1 MSQISQGSFANIAG
15 ALALR
20 IVWDGRTVTAVDV
33 ASTRPCAARLL
44 VGKPVAMALALLP
57 MLYGVCGKAQG
68 LAGHAA
74 VAAAQGC
81 ADKTWRGERI
91 AVIIEITQ
99 EHLWRLLLDWPRLLG
114 LPPLETE
121 FSAWYK
127 RINDIG
133 IAPGVAEAFVGF
145 VEAALLGMPLTDW
158 FAQDAPDELV
168 RNEAL
173 AGRLWRA
180 LPDENVAK
188 TGAVGWLANCSAVDY
203 VRADGV
209 RWNEDFARCPEWQ
222 GQAAETGALA
232 RWKDHPLV
240 AATLARHGRGVR
252 ARLLAR
258 LMDLA
263 QCTRYI
269 ADQDAA
275 FAGKLFDACTPA
287 PGVGIARVETARG
300 ALLHRVRLADGEKRR
315 DGGKQ
320 MIGEYAVVAPTEWNF
335 QPRGAFVA
343 ALHGAMA
350 TDAGALR
357 GHGLRLALALD
368 PCVPYEVAVEH
379 A

>member
-1 MSQISQGSFANIAG
+1 MSQENVANIAG

-33 ASTRPCAARLL
+33 TSTRPRAAQLL
-44 VGKPVAMALALLP
+44 AGKPMTMALALLP

-81 ADKTWRGERI
+81 AGKTWRSERV
-91 AVIIEITQ
+91 AVIIEATQ

-114 LPPLETE
+114 LSPLATE

-133 IAPGVAEAFVGF
+133 ISPGVAEEFVGF

-158 FAQDAPDELV
+158 FTQDALDELIH
-168 RNEAL
+168 NEAL

-180 LPDENVAK
+180 LPDEDVAE
-188 TGAVGWLANCSAVDY
+188 TGAVGWLANCSSADY
-203 VRADGV
+203 VRDNGV
-209 RWNEDFARCPEWQ
+209 RWNEDFARYPEWQ

-240 AATLARHGRGVR
+240 ATTLARHGRGVR
-252 ARLLAR
+252 VRLLAR

-269 ADQDAA
+269 AGQDEA
-275 FAGKLFDACTPA
+275 FADKLFDACTPA
-287 PGVGIARVETARG
+287 PGVGVSRVETARG
-300 ALLHRVRLADGEKRR
+300 TLLHRVRLAGGEKRR

-357 GHGLRLALALD
+357 GYGLRLALALD

>member
-1 MSQISQGSFANIAG
+1 VSQGNVANIAG

-33 ASTRPCAARLL
+33 TSTRPRAAQLL
-44 VGKPVAMALALLP
+44 AGKPMTMALALLP

-74 VAAAQGC
+74 VSAAQGC
-81 ADKTWRGERI
+81 ADKTWRGERV
-91 AVIIEITQ
+91 AVIIEATQ

-114 LPPLETE
+114 LPPLETG

-173 AGRLWRA
+173 AGRLWHA
-180 LPDENVAK
+180 LPDEDVAK

-275 FAGKLFDACTPA
+275 FADKLFDACTPA
-287 PGVGIARVETARG
+287 PGVGVSRVETARG
-300 ALLHRVRLADGEKRR
+300 ALLHRVCLADGEKRR

-368 PCVPYEVAVEH
+368 PCVPYEVTVEH